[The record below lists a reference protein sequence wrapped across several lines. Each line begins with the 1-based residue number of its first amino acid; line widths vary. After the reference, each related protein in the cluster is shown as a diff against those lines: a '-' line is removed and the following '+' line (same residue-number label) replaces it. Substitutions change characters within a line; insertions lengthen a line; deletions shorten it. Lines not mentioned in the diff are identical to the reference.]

1 MVSLPERAPRRLPL
15 ERERETDATR
25 SKLWHTAARADQN
38 PPRKKEGVTSNAGFA
53 RTRSP
58 AHLQKG
64 LCRPVEVCAFGVCE
78 DVRIWKPCG
87 IQTRIVLLLS
97 AALACAG
104 SGAKARQAITG
115 FILLRTTSSSR
126 QRAVVAFLSHTARH
140 TGGGASGLRRDEAH
154 LLPIDAG
161 NLC

>member
-15 ERERETDATR
+15 ARERDGRDPVKVVAHRGKGR
-25 SKLWHTAARADQN
+25 SKPPSEKRGCDLERRVCTHTQSGA
-38 PPRKKEGVTSNAGFA
+38 PS
-53 RTRSP
+53 
-58 AHLQKG
+58 KG

-78 DVRIWKPCG
+78 DVRIWMPCG

-126 QRAVVAFLSHTARH
+126 QGAVVAFLGRTAPPH
-140 TGGGASGLRRDEAH
+140 GSGASGLRRDEAH
-154 LLPIDAG
+154 LLPIDAE